1 MMNRDNEDAVF
12 NDERAK
18 EVLVGYGILNPRQP
32 CPYCGSSSTRVI
44 RREKFR
50 CRSCGKEWGLR
61 KGSVLNGTRITYRTF
76 LDLVELYSKD
86 VPAHDAAG
94 RLRIAYNT
102 VSDIYTR
109 IAVAVTARGAGAPE
123 RGDWIGRLTPSD
135 MAGPEK
141 RGSPE
146 QSVVF
151 GIRANNSTVT
161 IETVEEPG
169 HSVITALP
177 VPTMQRGN
185 ILFIDAYGK
194 RYQGFITYKN
204 DRHGSEVI
212 RIRAR
217 DGLPWSP
224 LAEFWDFAGAAWKRH
239 RGVTRERI
247 PEFIRE
253 LEFRYNHRNRDLY
266 PVILDR
272 IAHYYHTGF
281 SHDASA
287 KIPG

>member
-1 MMNRDNEDAVF
+1 MTNRKEGGAFEDE
-12 NDERAK
+12 ERAK
-18 EVLVGYGILNPRQP
+18 KVLAGYGILNHRQP
-32 CPYCGSSSTRVI
+32 CPYCGSSGTRVI

-61 KGSVLNGTRITYRTF
+61 KRSVLDGTRIAYRTF
-76 LDLVELYSKD
+76 LDLIELYAED

-102 VSDIYTR
+102 VSEIYTR
-109 IAVAVTARGAGAPE
+109 IAASVTAGGTDTPE
-123 RGDWIGRLTPSD
+123 NGDWISRLAPSGR
-135 MAGPEK
+135 AGPEK
-141 RGSPE
+141 SGNPV

-151 GIRANNSTVT
+151 GIRANNGTVT
-161 IETVEEPG
+161 IETVEEPDY
-169 HSVITALP
+169 SVITALP
-177 VPTMQRGN
+177 IPTMQRGN

-224 LAEFWDFAGAAWKRH
+224 LAEFWDFAGTAWKRH

-272 IAHYYHTGF
+272 IAHHYSTGF
-281 SHDASA
+281 PHDASA
-287 KIPG
+287 KIAG